1 MRRLGACV
9 VTLLSLTSIAAADRH
24 SLDDDDAPQAS
35 SQEQVVLI
43 NASPDVD
50 AGQIARLHRVLDQR
64 GLLFHLSDSL
74 EAMLEGRNVL
84 ASDLD
89 AIKAAYAGADWAGAE
104 KIINDDEK
112 RLLAHGGADVATS
125 LSLLYGWRGLI
136 AGAQG
141 KKDDDAMRYFRA
153 ALRLNPAWQV
163 DKKIPSP
170 DVKQMIAKAHH
181 EVDQS
186 GLLKIVTD
194 PNDAAVAVDG
204 NPQRGST
211 EKLNLKVGLHLVQ
224 ISADAK
230 KTHSEMVDIDDV
242 KVSHIDTTLDPEGEL
257 DKAAKLVDENAATP
271 PGTARL
277 ERARAFKKLT
287 SANRFLMIEGNDDS
301 RVRARLYDV
310 AMKKVSKP
318 LSIDGNAASALI
330 AGQVKSALGPGN
342 SNSDVVVV
350 GGGSDDGGGPTDH
363 PRWYNRWY
371 VWAGAAVLLGGIVI
385 SYELSNRD
393 PTSLRGF

>member
-1 MRRLGACV
+1 M
-9 VTLLSLTSIAAADRH
+9 
-24 SLDDDDAPQAS
+24 
-35 SQEQVVLI
+35 VLI
-43 NASPDVD
+43 NASADVD

-64 GLLFHLSDSL
+64 GLLFHLSESL
-74 EAMLEGRNVL
+74 EALLEGRNVL
-84 ASDLD
+84 QSDLD
-89 AIKAAYAGADWAGAE
+89 AIKAAYASADWPGAE
-104 KIINDDEK
+104 KIINEDEK
-112 RLLAHGGADVATS
+112 RLLGHGGADVATS

-141 KKDDDAMRYFRA
+141 KNDEEALRYFRA

-163 DKKIPSP
+163 DKRLPSP
-170 DVKQMIAKAHH
+170 TVKQLIAKAHH
-181 EVDQS
+181 EADQT
-186 GLLKIVTD
+186 GLLKITTD
-194 PNDAAVAVDG
+194 PSDAQVSIDG

-211 EKLNLKVGLHLVQ
+211 EKVKLTVGLHLVQ
-224 ISADAK
+224 VLADGK
-230 KTHSEMVDIDDV
+230 KTHAEMVDIDDV
-242 KVSHIDTTLDPEGEL
+242 KVSHIDATLDPETEL

-287 SANRFLMIEGNDDS
+287 SANRFLMIEGNDDT

-310 AMKKVSKP
+310 AAKAVSKP

-330 AGQVKSALGPGN
+330 AGQVKTALGPGTGD
-342 SNSDVVVV
+342 SVVVV
-350 GGGSDDGGGPTDH
+350 GGGSGDDSGGPTEH

-371 VWAGAAVLLGGIVI
+371 VWAGAAVLLGGVVI
-385 SYELSNRD
+385 TYELSSRD

>member
-1 MRRLGACV
+1 M
-9 VTLLSLTSIAAADRH
+9 
-24 SLDDDDAPQAS
+24 
-35 SQEQVVLI
+35 LI

-50 AGQIARLHRVLDQR
+50 PGQIARLHRVLDQR
-64 GLLFHLSDSL
+64 GLLVHLSDSL
-74 EAMLEGRNVL
+74 EALLEGRNGL
-84 ASDLD
+84 QSDLV
-89 AIKAAYAGADWAGAE
+89 AIKAAYASADWAAAE
-104 KIINDDEK
+104 KIITDDEK

-141 KKDDDAMRYFRA
+141 KRDDDAMRYFRA

-163 DKKIPSP
+163 DKKMPSP
-170 DVKQMIAKAHH
+170 EVKQMIAKAHH
-181 EVDQS
+181 EVDQT
-186 GLLKIVTD
+186 GLLKITTD
-194 PNDAAVAVDG
+194 PSDAAVVVDG

-211 EKLNLKVGLHLVQ
+211 EKLKLTVGIHLVQ
-224 ISADAK
+224 INADAK
-230 KTHSEMVDIDDV
+230 KTHSEIVDIDDV
-242 KVSHIDTTLDPEGEL
+242 KVSHIDATLDPEGEL

-287 SANRFLMIEGNDDS
+287 SANRFLMIEGNDEDA

-310 AMKKVSKP
+310 ALKSVSKP

-330 AGQVKSALGPGN
+330 AGQVRSALGPGGGG
-342 SNSDVVVV
+342 DTGVVVV
-350 GGGSDDGGGPTDH
+350 GGGSDEGGGGPVDH

-371 VWAGAAVLLGGIVI
+371 VWAGAAVLLGGVVI
-385 SYELSNRD
+385 TYEVATRD